1 MEAMTET
8 SGAPE
13 DVATLSFEQARD
25 ELVRVVA
32 ELEQGAPTLEH
43 SLALWERGEAL
54 AARCEEWLLG
64 AKRRL
69 EAARATVERGDGGPR
84 IVAELGRPETPE
96 ETADRKAESS
106 RVYRSSQNV
115 RNLVAALLAT
125 LAIVVVIIFAVPR
138 GTPPAREPIDVAA
151 VAESISASEGRT
163 VITPEMSDG
172 WVVNNA
178 GIEGNGSVRAFTV
191 IYAPAG
197 EDERGFLR
205 VAQGFDADEAWAA
218 RVLSGSAPQDTVVI
232 DGITW
237 ERYDLDPDRTGNIT
251 VALATDAGTDT
262 VLIYG
267 AAAEKALEETARSV
281 TDQITALREE
291 AE

>member
-1 MEAMTET
+1 MT
-8 SGAPE
+8 
-13 DVATLSFEQARD
+13 R
-25 ELVRVVA
+25 
-32 ELEQGAPTLEH
+32 
-43 SLALWERGEAL
+43 
-54 AARCEEWLLG
+54 
-64 AKRRL
+64 
-69 EAARATVERGDGGPR
+69 GPR

-125 LAIVVVIIFAVPR
+125 LAVVVVIIFAVPR
-138 GTPPAREPIDVAA
+138 GTPPEREPIDVAA
-151 VAESISASEGRT
+151 VAESIAASEERT

-191 IYAPAG
+191 VYAPAG
-197 EDERGFLR
+197 EDQRGFLR

-218 RVLSGSAPQDTVVI
+218 RVLSGSAPQDTVTI

>member
-1 MEAMTET
+1 
-8 SGAPE
+8 
-13 DVATLSFEQARD
+13 
-25 ELVRVVA
+25 
-32 ELEQGAPTLEH
+32 
-43 SLALWERGEAL
+43 
-54 AARCEEWLLG
+54 
-64 AKRRL
+64 
-69 EAARATVERGDGGPR
+69 
-84 IVAELGRPETPE
+84 
-96 ETADRKAESS
+96 
-106 RVYRSSQNV
+106 V

-125 LAIVVVIIFAVPR
+125 LAVVVVIMFAVPR
-138 GTPPAREPIDVAA
+138 GTPPEREPIDVAA
-151 VAESISASEGRT
+151 VAESIAASEERT

-191 IYAPAG
+191 VYAPAG
-197 EDERGFLR
+197 EDQRGFLR

-218 RVLSGSAPQDTVVI
+218 RVLSGSAPQDTVTI

-237 ERYDLDPDRTGNIT
+237 ERYDLDADRTGNIT